1 MRETESSI
9 EKRNTHKN
17 HLSKDENLHI
27 SFLCCIF
34 ALEMTN
40 QSLYDIILPL
50 AIADVYTYN
59 IPEALLPI
67 AYRQSPIIGCRVLV
81 PLGKKSIIGIIYRQH
96 EGELPANVKVRDV
109 LQIID
114 DTPIVTTE
122 QLKLWEW
129 LSSYYM
135 CTLGEVMAAALP
147 SEIIDDNYSAATTQY
162 IQLSPAFLAKEAQEQ
177 LLGELK
183 RAKKQ
188 EQLVR
193 DFLRLAQN
201 YQVERRALLDQS
213 GVSGAILR
221 TLIDKGIFLEE
232 ERPISR
238 LRQYNGETQQPHPL
252 DSQQTKAIKE
262 IRESWQEKNVTLLHG
277 VTSSGKTE
285 VYIHLIEEVLQ
296 QGKQVLYLVPEIAL
310 TTQLTDRLQAVFGDK
325 LVVYHSKF
333 SNAERVEIYNQV
345 QCSSTEVQ
353 HSSKLSSEEKTI
365 LNYIEREA
373 LNHAEQVET
382 PKTRG
387 RLILGARSAIF
398 LPFSNL
404 GLIIVD
410 EEHEPSYKQQD
421 PAPRY
426 HARSAAIMM
435 AHWYGAKVLLG
446 TATPSIESYY
456 NALTGKY
463 GLVEMTERFQGLQLP
478 QITLIDL
485 QRQYHRKEMYGHFS
499 DPLVDR
505 IREELAKGKQVILFQ
520 NRRGYAPFL
529 QCPSCGEV
537 PKCPN
542 CDVSMTYHKA
552 NRTLV
557 CHCCGHSSSAQNHCP
572 KCKTEYRT
580 QGFGTERLEEEIQGL
595 FPEARVLRM
604 DLDSTRKK
612 DAYQTI
618 IDRFA
623 KHEVDIL
630 IGTQMVTKG
639 LHFNDVSL
647 VAVLQADSL
656 LNQPDFRSYEHAF
669 QMLEQVSGRAGRTG
683 SQGEVMIQTFNT
695 KNPVFEFLKTHNYK
709 GLYHQQIAER
719 ELFKYPPYQRLIM
732 LTLRHRD
739 LGRLEAA
746 ATLLQQSL
754 QQSFGE
760 RVSGVIIPSVTKV
773 NNQWVRQIRLRVE
786 TTANITR
793 AKALVKEHI
802 AIVQQHE
809 KCKGTIILPDV
820 DPM

>member
-1 MRETESSI
+1 M
-9 EKRNTHKN
+9 
-17 HLSKDENLHI
+17 HI
-27 SFLCCIF
+27 SFLFCTF
-34 ALEMTN
+34 AFEMTN

-67 AYRQSPIIGCRVLV
+67 ANRLLPITGCRVLV

-96 EGELPANVKVRDV
+96 EGELPTSVKVRDA

-114 DTPIVTTE
+114 ETPIITAE

-162 IQLSPAFLAKEAQEQ
+162 IQLSPAYLAKEAQQQ

-201 YQVERRALLDQS
+201 YQVERRLLLEQT

-221 TLIDKGIFLEE
+221 TLIDKGIFIEE

-238 LRQYNGETQQPHPL
+238 LRQYNGETQQPHSL
-252 DSQQTKAIKE
+252 DSQQSRAIAE

-310 TTQLTDRLQAVFGDK
+310 TTQLTDRLQAVFGDQ

-333 SNAERVEIYNQV
+333 SNAERVEIYN
-345 QCSSTEVQ
+345 EV
-353 HSSKLSSEEKTI
+353 KGDEAMR
-365 LNYIEREA
+365 REA
-373 LNHAEQVET
+373 RV
-382 PKTRG
+382 
-387 RLILGARSAIF
+387 ILGARSAIF

-446 TATPSIESYY
+446 TATPSIESYH
-456 NALTGKY
+456 NALSGKY

-478 QITLIDL
+478 QITMIDL
-485 QRQYHRKEMYGHFS
+485 QRQYHRKEMYGHFA
-499 DPLVDR
+499 DPLVDK
-505 IREELAKGKQVILFQ
+505 IREELSKGKQVILFQ
-520 NRRGYAPFL
+520 NRRGYAPVL
-529 QCPSCGEV
+529 QCTKCGEA

-542 CDVSMTYHKA
+542 CDVTMTYHKA
-552 NRTLV
+552 TNSLV
-557 CHCCGHSSSAQNHCP
+557 CHYCGHSTRIPSKCP
-572 KCKTEYRT
+572 KCGGEMRT
-580 QGFGTERLEEEIQGL
+580 QGFGTERLEEEIKGL
-595 FPEARVLRM
+595 FPDARVARM

-656 LNQPDFRSYEHAF
+656 LNTPDFRSYEQAF

-683 SQGEVMIQTFNT
+683 SQGEVMIQTFNP
-695 KNPVFEFLKTHNYK
+695 KNPVFEFLKAHDYE
-709 GLYHQQIAER
+709 GLYQQQIAER

-746 ATLLQQSL
+746 ATLLQQRL

-773 NNQWVRQIRLRVE
+773 SNQWVRQIRLRIE
-786 TTANITR
+786 TTANIAR

-802 AIVQQHE
+802 TFVQQQE

>member
-1 MRETESSI
+1 MGNE
-9 EKRNTHKN
+9 
-17 HLSKDENLHI
+17 
-27 SFLCCIF
+27 
-34 ALEMTN
+34 
-40 QSLYDIILPL
+40 SLYDIILPL
-50 AIADVYTYN
+50 AIADVYTYRTPS
-59 IPEALLPI
+59 IPLQGG
-67 AYRQSPIIGCRVLV
+67 RDVIGCRVLV
-81 PLGKKSIIGIIYRQH
+81 PLGKKSIIGIIYRKH
-96 EGELPANVKVRDV
+96 EGELPASVKVRDV
-109 LQIID
+109 LQIVD
-114 DTPIVTTE
+114 ETPIVTAE

-162 IQLSPAFLAKEAQEQ
+162 IQLSPAYLAKEAQEQ

-193 DFLRLAQN
+193 DFLRLSQN
-201 YQVERRALLDQS
+201 YQVERRILLEQS

-221 TLIDKGIFLEE
+221 TLIDKGIFIEE
-232 ERPISR
+232 ERSISR
-238 LRQYNGETQQPHPL
+238 LRQYIGETQMPHAL
-252 DSQQTKAIKE
+252 DSQQSRAIAE
-262 IRESWQEKNVTLLHG
+262 IRESWQAKNVTLLHG

-310 TTQLTDRLQAVFGDK
+310 TTQLTDRLQAVFGDR

-333 SNAERVEIYNQV
+333 SNAERVEIYNNIRANNQE
-345 QCSSTEVQ
+345 SRT
-353 HSSKLSSEEKTI
+353 KTGK
-365 LNYIEREA
+365 
-373 LNHAEQVET
+373 V
-382 PKTRG
+382 
-387 RLILGARSAIF
+387 ILGARSAIF
-398 LPFSNL
+398 LPFNKL

-410 EEHEPSYKQQD
+410 EEHEPSYKQKD

-435 AHWYGAKVLLG
+435 AQWYGAKVLLG
-446 TATPSIESYY
+446 TATPSIESYH
-456 NALTGKY
+456 NALNGKY

-485 QRQYHRKEMYGHFS
+485 QRQYHRKEMYGHFA
-499 DPLVDR
+499 DPLVYR

-552 NRTLV
+552 NRSLV
-557 CHCCGHSSSAQNHCP
+557 CHCCGHSTSAPTLCP
-572 KCKTEYRT
+572 KCKIEYRT

-683 SQGEVMIQTFNT
+683 SQGEVMIQTFDP
-695 KNPVFEFLKTHNYK
+695 KNSLYQHLIQHDYQ
-709 GLYHQQIAER
+709 GLYAEQIAER
-719 ELFKYPPYQRLIM
+719 KAFGFPPYHRMIM
-732 LTLRHRD
+732 LTLKHRD
-739 LGRLEAA
+739 MGRLEAA
-746 ATLLQQSL
+746 SGLLQQRL
-754 QQSFGE
+754 HQAFGS
-760 RVSGVIIPSVTKV
+760 RVSGVIVPSVARTQ
-773 NNQWVRQIRLRVE
+773 NMYVRQIRLTIEV
-786 TTANITR
+786 TANIAR
-793 AKALVKEHI
+793 AKEMVREQSRW
-802 AIVQQHE
+802 VQQQTQ
-809 KCKGTIILPDV
+809 CKGVVILPDV

>member
-1 MRETESSI
+1 M
-9 EKRNTHKN
+9 
-17 HLSKDENLHI
+17 HI
-27 SFLCCIF
+27 SFLFCTF
-34 ALEMTN
+34 AFEMTN

-67 AYRQSPIIGCRVLV
+67 ANRQSPTTGCRVLV
-81 PLGKKSIIGIIYRQH
+81 PLGKKSVIGIIYRKH
-96 EGELPANVKVRDV
+96 EGELPASIKVRDA

-114 DTPIVTTE
+114 ETPIITAE

-147 SEIIDDNYSAATTQY
+147 SEIIDDNYSVATTQY
-162 IQLSPAFLAKEAQEQ
+162 IQLSPAYLAKESQEQ
-177 LLGELK
+177 LFGELK

-188 EQLVR
+188 EQLVQ

-201 YQVERRALLDQS
+201 YQVERRLLLEQT

-221 TLIDKGIFLEE
+221 TLIDKGIFIEE

-238 LRQYNGETQQPHPL
+238 LRQYNGETQQPHSL
-252 DSQQTKAIKE
+252 DSQQSRAIAE
-262 IRESWQEKNVTLLHG
+262 IRESWQGKNVTLLHG

-310 TTQLTDRLQAVFGDK
+310 TTQLTDRLQAVFGDQ

-333 SNAERVEIYNQV
+333 SNAERVEIYN
-345 QCSSTEVQ
+345 EV
-353 HSSKLSSEEKTI
+353 KGER
-365 LNYIEREA
+365 REA
-373 LNHAEQVET
+373 
-382 PKTRG
+382 KG
-387 RLILGARSAIF
+387 RVILGARSAIF

-446 TATPSIESYY
+446 TATPSIESYH
-456 NALTGKY
+456 NALSGKY

-478 QITLIDL
+478 QITMIDL
-485 QRQYHRKEMYGHFS
+485 QHQYHRKEMYGHFS

-505 IREELAKGKQVILFQ
+505 IREELSKGKQVILFQ
-520 NRRGYAPFL
+520 NRRGYAPVL
-529 QCPSCGEV
+529 QCTKCGEA

-542 CDVSMTYHKA
+542 CDVTMTYHKA
-552 NRTLV
+552 HNTLN
-557 CHCCGHSSSAQNHCP
+557 CHYCGHHSSIITRGSSLTCP
-572 KCKTEYRT
+572 KCGGEMRT

-656 LNQPDFRSYEHAF
+656 LNTPDFRSYEHAF

-683 SQGEVMIQTFNT
+683 SQGEVMIQTFDP
-695 KNPVFEFLKTHNYK
+695 KNN
-709 GLYHQQIAER
+709 LYQHMILHDYQALYNEQIAER
-719 ELFKYPPYQRLIM
+719 KAFGFPPYHRMIM
-732 LTLRHRD
+732 LTLKHRD
-739 LGRLEAA
+739 IGRLDAA
-746 ATLLQQSL
+746 SSMLQQRL
-754 QQSFGE
+754 QQAFGT
-760 RVSGVIIPSVTKV
+760 RVSGVIVPSVARTQ
-773 NNQWVRQIRLRVE
+773 NMYVRQIRLTIE
-786 TTANITR
+786 ATANISR
-793 AKALVKEHI
+793 AKEMLHEQI
-802 AIVQQHE
+802 CFVQQQNQ
-809 KCKGTIILPDV
+809 CKGTIILPDV

>member
-1 MRETESSI
+1 
-9 EKRNTHKN
+9 
-17 HLSKDENLHI
+17 
-27 SFLCCIF
+27 
-34 ALEMTN
+34 MTD

-50 AIADVYTYN
+50 AIADVYTYRVVDAR
-59 IPEALLPI
+59 EASYGTAAPI
-67 AYRQSPIIGCRVLV
+67 GDERAQALIGRRVLV
-81 PLGKKSIIGIIYRQH
+81 PLGKKSVIGIIYRKH

-109 LQIID
+109 LQIVD
-114 DTPIVTTE
+114 EAPIVTAE
-122 QLKLWEW
+122 QIKLWEW

-162 IQLSPAFLAKEAQEQ
+162 IQLAPAYLAQEAQEQ
-177 LLGELK
+177 LFRELK

-188 EQLVR
+188 EQLVQ

-201 YQVERRALLDQS
+201 YQVERRLLLEQT

-238 LRQYNGETQQPHPL
+238 LRQYKGETQKPHTI
-252 DSQQTKAIKE
+252 DSQQSRAIEE
-262 IRESWQEKNVTLLHG
+262 IRKSWQEKNVTLLHG

-310 TTQLTDRLQAVFGDK
+310 TTQLTDRLQAVFGDR

-333 SNAERVEIYNQV
+333 SNAERVEIYN
-345 QCSSTEVQ
+345 EV
-353 HSSKLSSEEKTI
+353 KGDRLK
-365 LNYIEREA
+365 
-373 LNHAEQVET
+373 V
-382 PKTRG
+382 KG
-387 RLILGARSAIF
+387 RVILGARSAIF
-398 LPFSNL
+398 LPFSKL

-435 AHWYGAKVLLG
+435 AQWYGAKVLLG
-446 TATPSIESYY
+446 TATPSIESYH
-456 NALTGKY
+456 NALSGKY

-478 QITLIDL
+478 TITMIDL
-485 QRQYHRKEMYGHFS
+485 QRQYHRKEMYGHFA

-557 CHCCGHSSSAQNHCP
+557 CHCCGHSISAPNHCP

-647 VAVLQADSL
+647 VAVLQADSI

-669 QMLEQVSGRAGRTG
+669 QMLEQVSGRAGRTS
-683 SQGEVMIQTFNT
+683 SQGEVMIQTFDP
-695 KNPVFEFLKTHNYK
+695 KNSLYQHLIAHDYQ
-709 GLYHQQIAER
+709 GLYSEQIAER
-719 ELFKYPPYQRLIM
+719 KAFGFPPDHRMIM
-732 LTLRHRD
+732 LTLKHRD
-739 LGRLEAA
+739 MQRLTAA
-746 ATLLQQSL
+746 SSMLQQRL
-754 QQSFGE
+754 QQVFGS
-760 RVSGVIIPSVTKV
+760 RVSGVILPSVARTQ
-773 NNQWVRQIRLRVE
+773 NMYVRQIRLTIE
-786 TTANITR
+786 ANANIVR
-793 AKALVKEHI
+793 AKELVREHI
-802 AIVQQHE
+802 GFVQQQSA
-809 KCKGTIILPDV
+809 CKGTIILPDV

>member
-1 MRETESSI
+1 
-9 EKRNTHKN
+9 
-17 HLSKDENLHI
+17 
-27 SFLCCIF
+27 
-34 ALEMTN
+34 MTDHT
-40 QSLYDIILPL
+40 LYDIILPL

-67 AYRQSPIIGCRVLV
+67 ANSQSPITGRRVLV
-81 PLGKKSIIGIIYRQH
+81 PLGKKSVIGIIYRHH
-96 EGELPANVKVRDV
+96 EGELAPNIKVRDIV
-109 LQIID
+109 QVID
-114 DTPIVTTE
+114 EQPIVTE
-122 QLKLWEW
+122 KQLQLWDW
-129 LSSYYM
+129 LAQYYM

-162 IQLSPAFLAKEAQEQ
+162 IQLSPAYLAKEAQEQ
-177 LLGELK
+177 LLGDLK

-201 YQVERRALLDQS
+201 YQVERRLLLEQA

-232 ERPISR
+232 ARPISR
-238 LRQYNGETQQPHPL
+238 LRQYTGEIQQPHTL
-252 DSQQTKAIKE
+252 DSQQSRAIAA

-285 VYIHLIEEVLQ
+285 VYIHLIEEILN

-333 SNAERVEIYNQV
+333 SNAERVEIYNTIQENNSEFKI
-345 QCSSTEVQ
+345 QN
-353 HSSKLSSEEKTI
+353 SK
-365 LNYIEREA
+365 
-373 LNHAEQVET
+373 
-382 PKTRG
+382 
-387 RLILGARSAIF
+387 LILGARSAIF
-398 LPFSNL
+398 LPFSDL

-435 AHWYGAKVLLG
+435 AQWYGAKVLLG
-446 TATPSIESYY
+446 TATPSIESYH
-456 NALTGKY
+456 NALSGKY

-478 QITLIDL
+478 HITLIDL
-485 QRQYHRKEMYGHFS
+485 QRQYHRKEMYGHFA

-505 IREELAKGKQVILFQ
+505 IREELTKGKQVILFQ

-557 CHCCGHSSSAQNHCP
+557 CHCCGHSTSAPNHCP

-683 SQGEVMIQTFNT
+683 SQGEVIIQTFDP
-695 KNPVFEFLKTHNYK
+695 KNS
-709 GLYHQQIAER
+709 LYQHLIHHDYQALYAEQVAER
-719 ELFKYPPYQRLIM
+719 KAFGFPPYHRMIM
-732 LTLRHRD
+732 LTLKHRD
-739 LGRLEAA
+739 IQRLSTASDM
-746 ATLLQQSL
+746 LQQQL
-754 QQSFGE
+754 QKVFGT
-760 RVSGVIIPSVTKV
+760 RVSGIIVPSVARTQ
-773 NNQWVRQIRLRVE
+773 NMYVRQIRLTIE
-786 TTANITR
+786 ATANIAR
-793 AKALVKEHI
+793 AKEMIREQIKW
-802 AIVQQHE
+802 VQQQNE
-809 KCKGTIILPDV
+809 CKGTSIQLDI
-820 DPM
+820 DPI

>member
-1 MRETESSI
+1 
-9 EKRNTHKN
+9 
-17 HLSKDENLHI
+17 
-27 SFLCCIF
+27 
-34 ALEMTN
+34 MTN

-59 IPEALLPI
+59 IPDILLPI
-67 AYRQSPIIGCRVLV
+67 ANRQSPITGCRVLV
-81 PLGKKSIIGIIYRQH
+81 PLGKKSVIGIIYRRH
-96 EGELPANVKVRDV
+96 EGELAPDIKVRDAI
-109 LQIID
+109 QIID
-114 DTPIVTTE
+114 EQPIVTPK
-122 QLKLWEW
+122 QLQLWEW
-129 LSSYYM
+129 LAQYYM

-162 IQLSPAFLAKEAQEQ
+162 IQLSPAYLATEAQEQ
-177 LLGELK
+177 LFKDLQ

-201 YQVERRALLDQS
+201 YQVERRVLLEQS

-221 TLIDKGIFLEE
+221 ILIDKGVFLEE
-232 ERPISR
+232 QRPVSR
-238 LRQYNGETQQPHPL
+238 LQQYTGETQSPHTL
-252 DSQQTKAIKE
+252 DQQQSKALAAIQQAWVKTP
-262 IRESWQEKNVTLLHG
+262 VTLLHG

-285 VYIHLIEEVLQ
+285 VYIHLIDQALKK
-296 QGKQVLYLVPEIAL
+296 GKQVLYLVPEIAL
-310 TTQLTDRLQAVFGDK
+310 TTQLTDRLRAVFGDQ
-325 LVVYHSKF
+325 LVVYHSRF
-333 SNAERVEIYNQV
+333 SNAERVEIYHQV
-345 QCSSTEVQ
+345 KC
-353 HSSKLSSEEKTI
+353 K
-365 LNYIEREA
+365 EA
-373 LNHAEQVET
+373 KGKV
-382 PKTRG
+382 
-387 RLILGARSAIF
+387 ILGARSAIF
-398 LPFSNL
+398 LPFSEI

-435 AHWYGAKVLLG
+435 AYWYGAKVLLG

-463 GLVEMTERFQGLQLP
+463 ALVEMTERYKGLQLP
-478 QITLIDL
+478 QITMIDL
-485 QRQYHRKEMYGHFS
+485 QRQYHRKEMYGHFA

-520 NRRGYAPFL
+520 NRRGYAPVL
-529 QCPSCGEV
+529 QCTKCGEA

-542 CDVSMTYHKA
+542 CDVTMTYHKA
-552 NRTLV
+552 HNTLN
-557 CHCCGHSSSAQNHCP
+557 CHYCGHHSSLITHSSSLTCP
-572 KCKTEYRT
+572 KCGGEMRT
-580 QGFGTERLEEEIQGL
+580 QGFGTERLEEEIKGL
-595 FPEARVLRM
+595 FPEARVARM

-612 DAYQTI
+612 DSYQQI
-618 IDRFA
+618 IDDFA
-623 KHEVDIL
+623 AHHVDIL

-656 LNQPDFRSYEHAF
+656 LNMPNFRSYEQAF

-683 SQGEVMIQTFNT
+683 SQGEVMIQTFNP
-695 KNPVFEFLKTHNYK
+695 KNPVFEYLKAHDYK
-709 GLYHQQIAER
+709 GLYQQQIAER

-739 LGRLEAA
+739 LGRLDTA
-746 ATLLQQSL
+746 ATLLQQRL

-773 NNQWVRQIRLRVE
+773 SNQWVRQIRLRVE
-786 TTANITR
+786 TIANIAR
-793 AKALVKEHI
+793 AKEILKEHI
-802 AIVQQHE
+802 AWVQKQDS
-809 KCKGTIILPDV
+809 CKGTIILPDV

>member
-1 MRETESSI
+1 M
-9 EKRNTHKN
+9 
-17 HLSKDENLHI
+17 HI
-27 SFLCCIF
+27 SFLFCTF
-34 ALEMTN
+34 AFEMMN

-67 AYRQSPIIGCRVLV
+67 ANRQSPITGCRVLV

-96 EGELPANVKVRDV
+96 EGELPASVKVRDV
-109 LQIID
+109 LQIVD
-114 DTPIVTTE
+114 ETPIITAE

-162 IQLSPAFLAKEAQEQ
+162 IQLSPAYLAKEAQQQ
-177 LLGELK
+177 LIGELK

-188 EQLVR
+188 EQLVQ

-201 YQVERRALLDQS
+201 YQLERRLLLEQT

-238 LRQYNGETQQPHPL
+238 LRQYTGETQMPHSL
-252 DSQQTKAIKE
+252 DSQQRRAIAE
-262 IRESWQEKNVTLLHG
+262 IRKSWQEKNVTLLHG

-333 SNAERVEIYNQV
+333 SNAERVEIYH
-345 QCSSTEVQ
+345 EV
-353 HSSKLSSEEKTI
+353 KGDEAMR
-365 LNYIEREA
+365 REA
-373 LNHAEQVET
+373 RV
-382 PKTRG
+382 
-387 RLILGARSAIF
+387 ILGARSAIF
-398 LPFSNL
+398 LPFSDL

-435 AHWYGAKVLLG
+435 AGWYGAKVLLG
-446 TATPSIESYY
+446 TATPSIESYH
-456 NALTGKY
+456 NALSGKY

-478 QITLIDL
+478 QITMIDL
-485 QRQYHRKEMYGHFS
+485 QRQYHRKEMYGHFA

-520 NRRGYAPFL
+520 NRRGYAPVL
-529 QCPSCGEV
+529 QCTKCGEA

-542 CDVSMTYHKA
+542 CDVTMTYHKA
-552 NRTLV
+552 TNSLV
-557 CHCCGHSSSAQNHCP
+557 CHYCGHSTRIPSKCP
-572 KCKTEYRT
+572 KCGSEMRT

-595 FPEARVLRM
+595 FPEARVARM

-623 KHEVDIL
+623 NHEVDIL

-656 LNQPDFRSYEHAF
+656 LNTPDFRSYEQAF

-683 SQGEVMIQTFNT
+683 SQGEVMIQTFST
-695 KNPVFEFLKTHNYK
+695 KNPVFEFLKTHDYE
-709 GLYHQQIAER
+709 GLYSQQIAER
-719 ELFKYPPYQRLIM
+719 EFFKYPPYQRLIM
-732 LTLRHRD
+732 LTLRHHD
-739 LGRLEAA
+739 LGRLDAA
-746 ATLLQQSL
+746 AALLQQCL
-754 QQSFGE
+754 QQSFGD

-773 NNQWVRQIRLRVE
+773 SNQWVRQIRLRIE
-786 TTANITR
+786 TTANIAR
-793 AKALVKEHI
+793 AKALLKEHI
-802 AIVQQHE
+802 AFVQQQE

>member
-1 MRETESSI
+1 
-9 EKRNTHKN
+9 
-17 HLSKDENLHI
+17 
-27 SFLCCIF
+27 
-34 ALEMTN
+34 MTN

-67 AYRQSPIIGCRVLV
+67 AYRLSPITGCRVLV
-81 PLGKKSIIGIIYRQH
+81 PLGKKSIIGIIYCKH
-96 EGELPANVKVRDV
+96 EGELPASVKVRDV

-114 DTPIVTTE
+114 DTPIVTAE

-162 IQLSPAFLAKEAQEQ
+162 IQLSPAYLAKEAQQQ

-201 YQVERRALLDQS
+201 YQVERRVLLEQS

-238 LRQYNGETQQPHPL
+238 LRQYNGEIQQPHPL
-252 DSQQTKAIKE
+252 DSQQSRAITE
-262 IRESWQEKNVTLLHG
+262 IRESWLEKNVTLLHG

-285 VYIHLIEEVLQ
+285 VYIHLIKEVLQ
-296 QGKQVLYLVPEIAL
+296 QGKQVLYFVPEIAL

-333 SNAERVEIYNQV
+333 SNAERVEIYH
-345 QCSSTEVQ
+345 EV
-353 HSSKLSSEEKTI
+353 KGDEAMR
-365 LNYIEREA
+365 REA
-373 LNHAEQVET
+373 RV
-382 PKTRG
+382 
-387 RLILGARSAIF
+387 ILGARSAIF
-398 LPFSNL
+398 LPFSDL

-446 TATPSIESYY
+446 TATPSIESYH
-456 NALTGKY
+456 NASSGKY
-463 GLVEMTERFQGLQLP
+463 GLVEMKERFQGLQLP
-478 QITLIDL
+478 QITMIDL
-485 QRQYHRKEMYGHFS
+485 QRQYHRKEMYGHFA
-499 DPLVDR
+499 DPLVDK
-505 IREELAKGKQVILFQ
+505 IREELAKSKQVILFQ
-520 NRRGYAPFL
+520 NRRGYAPVL
-529 QCPSCGEV
+529 QCTKCGEA

-542 CDVSMTYHKA
+542 CDVTMTYHKA
-552 NRTLV
+552 TNSLV
-557 CHCCGHSSSAQNHCP
+557 CHYCGHSTRIPSKCP
-572 KCKTEYRT
+572 KCGGEMRT
-580 QGFGTERLEEEIQGL
+580 QGFGTERLEEEIHGL
-595 FPEARVLRM
+595 FPEARVARM

-618 IDRFA
+618 IDQFA
-623 KHEVDIL
+623 NHEVDIL

-656 LNQPDFRSYEHAF
+656 LNTPDFRSYEQAF

-683 SQGEVMIQTFNT
+683 SQGEVMIQTFNP
-695 KNPVFEFLKTHNYK
+695 KNPVFEFLKAHDYE
-709 GLYHQQIAER
+709 GLYQQQIAER

-746 ATLLQQSL
+746 ASLLQQRL

-773 NNQWVRQIRLRVE
+773 SNQWVRQIRLRIE

-793 AKALVKEHI
+793 AKALLKEHI
-802 AIVQQHE
+802 NFVQQQE

>member
-1 MRETESSI
+1 MQI
-9 EKRNTHKN
+9 YCFLIKKC
-17 HLSKDENLHI
+17 
-27 SFLCCIF
+27 SFTCTCVFFVVPLQQ
-34 ALEMTN
+34 MMN
-40 QSLYDIILPL
+40 RSLYDIILPL

-59 IPEALLPI
+59 IPSEGCRLLDASLSDARP
-67 AYRQSPIIGCRVLV
+67 ASYGTAAPIGCRVLV
-81 PLGKKSIIGIIYRQH
+81 PLGKKSVIGIIYRRH
-96 EGELPANVKVRDV
+96 EGELAPNIKVRD
-109 LQIID
+109 IIQVID
-114 DTPIVTTE
+114 EQPIVTSK
-122 QLKLWEW
+122 QFQLWEW
-129 LSSYYM
+129 LAQYYM

-162 IQLSPAFLAKEAQEQ
+162 IQLSPAYLAPEAQEQ
-177 LLGELK
+177 LFKDLQ

-201 YQVERRALLDQS
+201 YQVERRVLLEQS

-238 LRQYNGETQQPHPL
+238 LRQYNGKTQQPHSL
-252 DSQQTKAIKE
+252 DSQQSRAIKE

-285 VYIHLIEEVLQ
+285 IYIHLIEEMLQ

-333 SNAERVEIYNQV
+333 SNAERVEIYH
-345 QCSSTEVQ
+345 EV
-353 HSSKLSSEEKTI
+353 KGDEAMR
-365 LNYIEREA
+365 REA
-373 LNHAEQVET
+373 RV
-382 PKTRG
+382 
-387 RLILGARSAIF
+387 ILGARSAIF

-435 AHWYGAKVLLG
+435 AHWYRAKVLLG
-446 TATPSIESYY
+446 TATPSIESYH
-456 NALTGKY
+456 NALSGKY

-478 QITLIDL
+478 QITMIDL
-485 QRQYHRKEMYGHFS
+485 QRQYHRKEMYGHFA

-520 NRRGYAPFL
+520 NRRGYAPVL
-529 QCPSCGEV
+529 QCTKCGEA
-537 PKCPN
+537 PKCSN
-542 CDVSMTYHKA
+542 CDVTMTYHKA
-552 NRTLV
+552 HNTLN
-557 CHCCGHSSSAQNHCP
+557 CHYCGHHSSLITRSSSLTCP
-572 KCKTEYRT
+572 KCGGEMRT

-604 DLDSTRKK
+604 DLDSTRRK

-656 LNQPDFRSYEHAF
+656 LNTPDFRSYELAF

-683 SQGEVMIQTFNT
+683 SQGEVMIQTFAP
-695 KNPVFEFLKTHNYK
+695 KNSLYQHLIQHDYQ
-709 GLYHQQIAER
+709 GLYEEQIAER
-719 ELFKYPPYQRLIM
+719 KAFGFPPYHRMIM
-732 LTLRHRD
+732 LTLKHRD
-739 LGRLEAA
+739 IQRLTAA
-746 ATLLQQSL
+746 SDMLQQRL
-754 QQSFGE
+754 QQVFGA
-760 RVSGVIIPSVTKV
+760 RVSGVIVPSVARTQ
-773 NNQWVRQIRLRVE
+773 NMYVRQIRLTIE
-786 TTANITR
+786 ANANIAR
-793 AKALVKEHI
+793 AKEMVREQIIL
-802 AIVQQHE
+802 VQQHATS
-809 KCKGTIILPDV
+809 KGTIILPDV

>member
-1 MRETESSI
+1 
-9 EKRNTHKN
+9 
-17 HLSKDENLHI
+17 
-27 SFLCCIF
+27 
-34 ALEMTN
+34 MTN

-67 AYRQSPIIGCRVLV
+67 AYRLSPITGCRVLV
-81 PLGKKSIIGIIYRQH
+81 PLGKKSIIGIIYRKH
-96 EGELPANVKVRDV
+96 EGELPASVKVRDV

-114 DTPIVTTE
+114 DTPIITAE

-147 SEIIDDNYSAATTQY
+147 SEIIDDNYSAATTQF
-162 IQLSPAFLAKEAQEQ
+162 IQLSPAYLAQEAQAQ

-201 YQVERRALLDQS
+201 YQVERRVLLEQS

-221 TLIDKGIFLEE
+221 TLIDKGVFLEE

-238 LRQYNGETQQPHPL
+238 LRQYNGEIQQPHPL
-252 DSQQTKAIKE
+252 DSQQSRSIAE

-285 VYIHLIEEVLQ
+285 VYIHLIEEFLQ

-310 TTQLTDRLQAVFGDK
+310 TTQLTDRLQAVFGEK

-333 SNAERVEIYNQV
+333 SNAERVEIYHKV
-345 QCSSTEVQ
+345 KGDEAMR
-353 HSSKLSSEEKTI
+353 
-365 LNYIEREA
+365 REA
-373 LNHAEQVET
+373 RV
-382 PKTRG
+382 
-387 RLILGARSAIF
+387 ILGARSSIF
-398 LPFSNL
+398 LPFSDL

-446 TATPSIESYY
+446 TATPSIESYH
-456 NALTGKY
+456 NALSGKY
-463 GLVEMTERFQGLQLP
+463 GLVEMKERFQGLQLP
-478 QITLIDL
+478 QITMIDL
-485 QRQYHRKEMYGHFS
+485 QRQYHRKEMYGHFA
-499 DPLVDR
+499 DPLVDK
-505 IREELAKGKQVILFQ
+505 IREELSKGKQVILFQ
-520 NRRGYAPFL
+520 NRRGYAPVL
-529 QCPSCGEV
+529 QCTKCGEA

-542 CDVSMTYHKA
+542 CDVTMTYHKA
-552 NRTLV
+552 TNSLV
-557 CHCCGHSSSAQNHCP
+557 CHYCGHSTRIPSKCP
-572 KCKTEYRT
+572 KCGGEMRT
-580 QGFGTERLEEEIQGL
+580 QGFGTERLEEEIHGL
-595 FPEARVLRM
+595 FPEARVARM

-623 KHEVDIL
+623 NHKVDIL

-656 LNQPDFRSYEHAF
+656 LNTPDFRSYEQAF

-683 SQGEVMIQTFNT
+683 SQGEVMIQTFNP
-695 KNPVFEFLKTHNYK
+695 KNPVFEFLKAHDYE
-709 GLYHQQIAER
+709 GLYQQQIAER

-739 LGRLEAA
+739 LGRLDAA
-746 ATLLQQSL
+746 ATLLQQRL

-773 NNQWVRQIRLRVE
+773 SNQWVRQIRLRIE

-802 AIVQQHE
+802 TFVQQQE

>member
-1 MRETESSI
+1 MQI
-9 EKRNTHKN
+9 YYFLIKKC
-17 HLSKDENLHI
+17 
-27 SFLCCIF
+27 SFTCTCVFFVVPLQQ
-34 ALEMTN
+34 MTN

-50 AIADVYTYN
+50 AIADVYTYRVVDAR
-59 IPEALLPI
+59 EASYGTAAPNGDGKAQAL
-67 AYRQSPIIGCRVLV
+67 IGCRVLV
-81 PLGKKSIIGIIYRQH
+81 PLGKKSVIGIIYRKH

-109 LQIID
+109 LQIVD
-114 DTPIVTTE
+114 ETPIVTAE
-122 QLKLWEW
+122 QIKLWEW

-162 IQLSPAFLAKEAQEQ
+162 IQLAPAYLAKEAQEQ
-177 LLGELK
+177 LFGELK

-201 YQVERRALLDQS
+201 YQVERRLLLEQT

-238 LRQYNGETQQPHPL
+238 LRQYKGETQKPHTL
-252 DSQQTKAIKE
+252 DSQQSRAIEE
-262 IRESWQEKNVTLLHG
+262 IRKSWQEKNVTLLHG

-310 TTQLTDRLQAVFGDK
+310 TTQLTDRLQAVFGDR

-333 SNAERVEIYNQV
+333 SNAERVEIYN
-345 QCSSTEVQ
+345 EV
-353 HSSKLSSEEKTI
+353 KGDRLK
-365 LNYIEREA
+365 
-373 LNHAEQVET
+373 V
-382 PKTRG
+382 KG
-387 RLILGARSAIF
+387 RVILGARSAIF
-398 LPFSNL
+398 LPFSEL

-435 AHWYGAKVLLG
+435 AQWYGAKVLLG
-446 TATPSIESYY
+446 TATPSIESYH
-456 NALTGKY
+456 NALSGKY

-478 QITLIDL
+478 TITMIDL
-485 QRQYHRKEMYGHFS
+485 QRQYHRKEMYGHFA

-557 CHCCGHSSSAQNHCP
+557 CHCCGHSISAPSHCP

-683 SQGEVMIQTFNT
+683 SQGEVMIQTFDP
-695 KNPVFEFLKTHNYK
+695 KNSLYQHLIAHDYQ
-709 GLYHQQIAER
+709 GLYSEQIAER
-719 ELFKYPPYQRLIM
+719 KAFGFPPYHRMIM
-732 LTLRHRD
+732 LTLKHRD
-739 LGRLEAA
+739 MQRLTAA
-746 ATLLQQSL
+746 SSMLQQRL
-754 QQSFGE
+754 QQVFGS
-760 RVSGVIIPSVTKV
+760 RVSGVILPSVARTQ
-773 NNQWVRQIRLRVE
+773 NMYVRQIRLTIE
-786 TTANITR
+786 ANANIVR
-793 AKALVKEHI
+793 AKELVREHI
-802 AIVQQHE
+802 GFVQQQSA
-809 KCKGTIILPDV
+809 CKGTIILPDV

>member
-1 MRETESSI
+1 
-9 EKRNTHKN
+9 
-17 HLSKDENLHI
+17 
-27 SFLCCIF
+27 
-34 ALEMTN
+34 MTN
-40 QSLYDIILPL
+40 HSLYDIILPL

-67 AYRQSPIIGCRVLV
+67 ANSQSPITGCRVLV
-81 PLGKKSIIGIIYRQH
+81 PLGKKSITGIIYRKH
-96 EGELPANVKVRDV
+96 EGELPASVKVRDV

-114 DTPIVTTE
+114 DTPIVTAE

-135 CTLGEVMAAALP
+135 CTLGEVLAAALP

-162 IQLSPAFLAKEAQEQ
+162 IQLSPAYLAKEAQKQ

-201 YQVERRALLDQS
+201 YQVERRVLLEQS

-238 LRQYNGETQQPHPL
+238 LRQYTGETLIPHSL
-252 DSQQTKAIKE
+252 DSQQSRAIAE

-277 VTSSGKTE
+277 VTSCGKTE
-285 VYIHLIEEVLQ
+285 VYIHLIEEILN

-333 SNAERVEIYNQV
+333 SNAERVEIYH
-345 QCSSTEVQ
+345 EV
-353 HSSKLSSEEKTI
+353 KGDEAMR
-365 LNYIEREA
+365 REA
-373 LNHAEQVET
+373 RV
-382 PKTRG
+382 
-387 RLILGARSAIF
+387 ILGARSAIF
-398 LPFSNL
+398 LPFSDL

-435 AHWYGAKVLLG
+435 AQWYGAKVLLG
-446 TATPSIESYY
+446 TATPSIESYH
-456 NALTGKY
+456 NALSGKY
-463 GLVEMTERFQGLQLP
+463 GLVEMTERFQGLRLP
-478 QITLIDL
+478 QITMIDL
-485 QRQYHRKEMYGHFS
+485 QRQYHRKEMYGHFA
-499 DPLVDR
+499 DPLVYR

-557 CHCCGHSSSAQNHCP
+557 CHCCGHSTSAPNHCP

-683 SQGEVMIQTFNT
+683 SQGEVMIQTFDP
-695 KNPVFEFLKTHNYK
+695 KNSLYQHLIQHDYQ
-709 GLYHQQIAER
+709 GLYAEQIAER
-719 ELFKYPPYQRLIM
+719 KAFGFPPFHRMIM
-732 LTLRHRD
+732 LTLKHRD
-739 LGRLEAA
+739 IGRLDTASS
-746 ATLLQQSL
+746 LLQQRL
-754 QQSFGE
+754 QQAFGT
-760 RVSGVIIPSVTKV
+760 RVSGVILPSIARTQ
-773 NNQWVRQIRLRVE
+773 NMYVRQIRLTIE
-786 TTANITR
+786 ASANIAR
-793 AKALVKEHI
+793 AKEMVCEQI
-802 AIVQQHE
+802 MFVQQQTT
-809 KCKGTIILPDV
+809 CKGTIILPDV

>member
-1 MRETESSI
+1 MGNE
-9 EKRNTHKN
+9 
-17 HLSKDENLHI
+17 
-27 SFLCCIF
+27 
-34 ALEMTN
+34 
-40 QSLYDIILPL
+40 SLYDIILPL
-50 AIADVYTYN
+50 AIADVYTYRTPS
-59 IPEALLPI
+59 IPLQGG
-67 AYRQSPIIGCRVLV
+67 RDVIGCRVLV
-81 PLGKKSIIGIIYRQH
+81 PLGKKSIIGIIYRKH

-109 LQIID
+109 LQIVD
-114 DTPIVTTE
+114 ETPIVTAE
-122 QLKLWEW
+122 QIKLWEW

-162 IQLSPAFLAKEAQEQ
+162 IQLSPAYLAKEAQEQ
-177 LLGELK
+177 LFGELK

-193 DFLRLAQN
+193 DFIRLAQN
-201 YQVERRALLDQS
+201 YQVERRLLLEQT

-238 LRQYNGETQQPHPL
+238 LRQYKGETQKPHTL
-252 DSQQTKAIKE
+252 DSQQSRAIEE
-262 IRESWQEKNVTLLHG
+262 IRKSWQEKNVTLLHG

-310 TTQLTDRLQAVFGDK
+310 TTQLTDRLQAVFGDR

-333 SNAERVEIYNQV
+333 SNAERVEIYNHIRAKNQEPR
-345 QCSSTEVQ
+345 T
-353 HSSKLSSEEKTI
+353 KTGK
-365 LNYIEREA
+365 
-373 LNHAEQVET
+373 V
-382 PKTRG
+382 
-387 RLILGARSAIF
+387 ILGARSAIF
-398 LPFSNL
+398 LPFSEL

-435 AHWYGAKVLLG
+435 AQWYGAKVLLG
-446 TATPSIESYY
+446 TATPSIESYH
-456 NALTGKY
+456 NALSGKY

-478 QITLIDL
+478 KITMIDL
-485 QRQYHRKEMYGHFS
+485 QRQYHRKEMYGHFA

-542 CDVSMTYHKA
+542 CDVSMTYHKS
-552 NRTLV
+552 NHTLV
-557 CHCCGHSSSAQNHCP
+557 CHCCGHSISAPSHCP

-683 SQGEVMIQTFNT
+683 SQGEMMIQTFDP
-695 KNPVFEFLKTHNYK
+695 KNSLYQHLIAHDYQ
-709 GLYHQQIAER
+709 GLYSEQIAER
-719 ELFKYPPYQRLIM
+719 KAFGFPPYHRMIM
-732 LTLRHRD
+732 LTLKHRD
-739 LGRLEAA
+739 MQRLTAA
-746 ATLLQQSL
+746 SSMLQQRL
-754 QQSFGE
+754 QQAFGS
-760 RVSGVIIPSVTKV
+760 RVSGVILPSVARTQ
-773 NNQWVRQIRLRVE
+773 NMYVRQIRLTIE
-786 TTANITR
+786 ANANIVR
-793 AKALVKEHI
+793 AKELVREHI
-802 AIVQQHE
+802 GFVQQQSA
-809 KCKGTIILPDV
+809 CKGTIILPDV

>member
-1 MRETESSI
+1 M
-9 EKRNTHKN
+9 
-17 HLSKDENLHI
+17 HI
-27 SFLCCIF
+27 SFLFCTF
-34 ALEMTN
+34 AFEMTN

-50 AIADVYTYN
+50 AIANVYTYN

-67 AYRQSPIIGCRVLV
+67 ANRQSPITGCRVLV
-81 PLGKKSIIGIIYRQH
+81 PLGKKSIIGIIYRKH
-96 EGELPANVKVRDV
+96 EGELPASVKVRDV

-114 DTPIVTTE
+114 DTPIVTAE

-162 IQLSPAFLAKEAQEQ
+162 IQLSPTYLAQEAQAQ

-201 YQVERRALLDQS
+201 YQVERRMLLEQS

-238 LRQYNGETQQPHPL
+238 LRQYNGEIQQPHHL
-252 DSQQTKAIKE
+252 DSQQSRAIEE
-262 IRESWQEKNVTLLHG
+262 IRKSWQEKNVTLLHG

-333 SNAERVEIYNQV
+333 SNAERVEIYH
-345 QCSSTEVQ
+345 EV
-353 HSSKLSSEEKTI
+353 KGDEAMR
-365 LNYIEREA
+365 REA
-373 LNHAEQVET
+373 RV
-382 PKTRG
+382 
-387 RLILGARSAIF
+387 ILGARSAIF
-398 LPFSNL
+398 LPFNNL

-446 TATPSIESYY
+446 TATPSIESYH
-456 NALTGKY
+456 NALSGKY
-463 GLVEMTERFQGLQLP
+463 GLVEMKERFQGLQLP
-478 QITLIDL
+478 QITMIDL
-485 QRQYHRKEMYGHFS
+485 QRQYHRKEMYGHFA
-499 DPLVDR
+499 DPLVDK
-505 IREELAKGKQVILFQ
+505 IREELSKGKQVILFQ
-520 NRRGYAPFL
+520 NRRGYAPVL
-529 QCPSCGEV
+529 QCTKCGEA

-542 CDVSMTYHKA
+542 CDVTMTYHKA
-552 NRTLV
+552 TNSLV
-557 CHCCGHSSSAQNHCP
+557 CHYCGHSTRIPSKCP
-572 KCKTEYRT
+572 KCGGEMRT

-595 FPEARVLRM
+595 FPEARVARM

-623 KHEVDIL
+623 NHEVDIL

-656 LNQPDFRSYEHAF
+656 LNTPDFRSYEQAF

-683 SQGEVMIQTFNT
+683 SQGEVMIQTFNP
-695 KNPVFEFLKTHNYK
+695 KNPVFEFLKAHDYE
-709 GLYHQQIAER
+709 GLYSQQIAER

-739 LGRLEAA
+739 LGRLDAA
-746 ATLLQQSL
+746 ASLLQQRL

-773 NNQWVRQIRLRVE
+773 SNQWVRQIRLRIE
-786 TTANITR
+786 TTANSTR
-793 AKALVKEHI
+793 AKALLKEHI
-802 AIVQQHE
+802 RWIQQHE

>member
-1 MRETESSI
+1 M
-9 EKRNTHKN
+9 
-17 HLSKDENLHI
+17 L
-27 SFLCCIF
+27 F
-34 ALEMTN
+34 
-40 QSLYDIILPL
+40 DIILPL
-50 AIADVYTYN
+50 AIADVYTYRVVDAR
-59 IPEALLPI
+59 EASYGTAAPI
-67 AYRQSPIIGCRVLV
+67 GNGTAQAPIGCRVLV
-81 PLGKKSIIGIIYRQH
+81 PLGKKSIIGIIYRKH
-96 EGELPANVKVRDV
+96 EGELPESVKVRDI
-109 LQIID
+109 LQIVD
-114 DTPIVTTE
+114 DTPIVTAE

-162 IQLSPAFLAKEAQEQ
+162 IQLAPAYLAKEAQEQ
-177 LLGELK
+177 LLGAFQ

-201 YQVERRALLDQS
+201 YQVERRVLLEQS

-232 ERPISR
+232 EHPISR
-238 LRQYNGETQQPHPL
+238 LRQYRGETQLPHNL
-252 DSQQTKAIKE
+252 DNQQSRAISE
-262 IRESWQEKNVTLLHG
+262 IRKSWQEKNVTLLHG

-285 VYIHLIEEVLQ
+285 VYIHLIEEMLQ

-333 SNAERVEIYNQV
+333 SNAERVEIYHACHGTPDV
-345 QCSSTEVQ
+345 GRPKAYGVMGKGEWTPSGLMDASLMGKGDEAMR
-353 HSSKLSSEEKTI
+353 
-365 LNYIEREA
+365 REA
-373 LNHAEQVET
+373 RV
-382 PKTRG
+382 
-387 RLILGARSAIF
+387 ILGARSAIF
-398 LPFSNL
+398 LPFSEL

-435 AHWYGAKVLLG
+435 AQWYGAKVLLG
-446 TATPSIESYY
+446 TATPSIESYH
-456 NALTGKY
+456 NALNGKY

-478 QITLIDL
+478 HITLIDL
-485 QRQYHRKEMYGHFS
+485 QRQYHRKEMYGHFA

-552 NRTLV
+552 NHTLV
-557 CHCCGHSSSAQNHCP
+557 CHCCGHSATAPNHCP
-572 KCKTEYRT
+572 KCNTEYRT
-580 QGFGTERLEEEIQGL
+580 QGFGTERLEEEIHGL
-595 FPEARVLRM
+595 FPAARVLRM

-618 IDRFA
+618 IDQFA

-656 LNQPDFRSYEHAF
+656 LNQPNFRSYEQAF

-683 SQGEVMIQTFNT
+683 SQGEVMIQTFDK
-695 KNPVFEFLKTHNYK
+695 KNSLYQHLIEHDYQ
-709 GLYHQQIAER
+709 GLYAEQIADR
-719 ELFKYPPYQRLIM
+719 KAFGFPPYHRMIM
-732 LTLRHRD
+732 LTLKHRD
-739 LGRLEAA
+739 MQRLTTASDM
-746 ATLLQQSL
+746 LQQRL
-754 QQSFGE
+754 QQVFGA
-760 RVSGVIIPSVTKV
+760 RISGVIMPSIARTQ
-773 NNQWVRQIRLRVE
+773 NMHVRQIRLTIE
-786 TTANITR
+786 ANANIAR
-793 AKALVKEHI
+793 AKEMVREQIKLVL
-802 AIVQQHE
+802 QHAT
-809 KCKGTIILPDV
+809 CKGTIIQPDV

>member
-1 MRETESSI
+1 M
-9 EKRNTHKN
+9 
-17 HLSKDENLHI
+17 L
-27 SFLCCIF
+27 F
-34 ALEMTN
+34 
-40 QSLYDIILPL
+40 DIILPL
-50 AIADVYTYN
+50 AIADVYTYRVVDAR
-59 IPEALLPI
+59 EASYGTAAPI
-67 AYRQSPIIGCRVLV
+67 GNGTAQAPIGCRVLV
-81 PLGKKSIIGIIYRQH
+81 PLGKKSIIGIIYRKH
-96 EGELPANVKVRDV
+96 EGELPESVKVRDI
-109 LQIID
+109 LQIVD
-114 DTPIVTTE
+114 DTPIVTAE

-162 IQLSPAFLAKEAQEQ
+162 IQLAPAYLAKEAQEQ
-177 LLGELK
+177 LLGAFQ

-201 YQVERRALLDQS
+201 YQVERRVLLEQS

-232 ERPISR
+232 EHPISR
-238 LRQYNGETQQPHPL
+238 LRQYRGETQLPHNL
-252 DSQQTKAIKE
+252 DNQQSRAISE
-262 IRESWQEKNVTLLHG
+262 IRKSWQEKNVTLLHG

-285 VYIHLIEEVLQ
+285 VYIHLIEEVLK

-333 SNAERVEIYNQV
+333 SNAERVEIYHACHGTPDV
-345 QCSSTEVQ
+345 GRPKAYGVMGKGEWTPSGLMDASLMGKGDEAMR
-353 HSSKLSSEEKTI
+353 
-365 LNYIEREA
+365 REA
-373 LNHAEQVET
+373 RV
-382 PKTRG
+382 
-387 RLILGARSAIF
+387 ILGARSAIF
-398 LPFSNL
+398 LPFSEL

-435 AHWYGAKVLLG
+435 AQWYGAKVLLG
-446 TATPSIESYY
+446 TATPSIESYH
-456 NALTGKY
+456 NALNGKY

-478 QITLIDL
+478 HITLIDL
-485 QRQYHRKEMYGHFS
+485 QRQYHRKEMYGHFA

-552 NRTLV
+552 NHTLV
-557 CHCCGHSSSAQNHCP
+557 CHCCGHSATAPNHCP
-572 KCKTEYRT
+572 KCNTEYRT
-580 QGFGTERLEEEIQGL
+580 QGFGTERLEEEIHGL
-595 FPEARVLRM
+595 FPAARVLRM

-618 IDRFA
+618 IDQFA

-656 LNQPDFRSYEHAF
+656 LNQPNFRSYEQAF

-683 SQGEVMIQTFNT
+683 SQGEVMIQTFDP
-695 KNPVFEFLKTHNYK
+695 KNSLYQHLIEHDYQ
-709 GLYHQQIAER
+709 GLFAEQIADR
-719 ELFKYPPYQRLIM
+719 KAFGFPPYHRMIM
-732 LTLRHRD
+732 LTLKHRD
-739 LGRLEAA
+739 MQRLTTASDM
-746 ATLLQQSL
+746 LQQRL
-754 QQSFGE
+754 QQVFGA
-760 RVSGVIIPSVTKV
+760 RISGVIMPSIARTQ
-773 NNQWVRQIRLRVE
+773 NMHVRQIRLTIE
-786 TTANITR
+786 ANANIAR
-793 AKALVKEHI
+793 AKEMVREQIKLVL
-802 AIVQQHE
+802 QHAT
-809 KCKGTIILPDV
+809 CKGTIIQPDV

>member
-1 MRETESSI
+1 MGNE
-9 EKRNTHKN
+9 
-17 HLSKDENLHI
+17 
-27 SFLCCIF
+27 
-34 ALEMTN
+34 
-40 QSLYDIILPL
+40 SLYDIILPL
-50 AIADVYTYN
+50 AIADVYTYRTPS
-59 IPEALLPI
+59 IPLQGG
-67 AYRQSPIIGCRVLV
+67 RDVIGCRVLV
-81 PLGKKSIIGIIYRQH
+81 PLGKKSIIGIIYRKH
-96 EGELPANVKVRDV
+96 EGELPASVKVRDV
-109 LQIID
+109 LQIVD
-114 DTPIVTTE
+114 ETPIVTAE

-162 IQLSPAFLAKEAQEQ
+162 IQLSPAYLAKEAQEQ

-201 YQVERRALLDQS
+201 YQVERRILLEQS

-238 LRQYNGETQQPHPL
+238 LRQYTGETQQPHFL
-252 DSQQTKAIKE
+252 DSQQSRAIAE

-310 TTQLTDRLQAVFGDK
+310 TTQLTDRLQAVFGDR

-333 SNAERVEIYNQV
+333 SNAERVEIYNNIRTKNQEPR
-345 QCSSTEVQ
+345 T
-353 HSSKLSSEEKTI
+353 KTGK
-365 LNYIEREA
+365 
-373 LNHAEQVET
+373 V
-382 PKTRG
+382 
-387 RLILGARSAIF
+387 ILGARSAIF
-398 LPFSNL
+398 LPFSDL

-435 AHWYGAKVLLG
+435 AQWYGAKVLLG
-446 TATPSIESYY
+446 TATPSIESYH
-456 NALTGKY
+456 NALNGKY

-485 QRQYHRKEMYGHFS
+485 QRQYHRKEMYGHFA

-552 NRTLV
+552 NCSLV
-557 CHCCGHSSSAQNHCP
+557 CHCCGHSTSAPTLCP
-572 KCKTEYRT
+572 KCKIEYRT

-595 FPEARVLRM
+595 FPEALVLRM

-647 VAVLQADSL
+647 VAVLQADL
-656 LNQPDFRSYEHAF
+656 ILNQPDFRSYEYAF

-683 SQGEVMIQTFNT
+683 CQGEVMIQTFDP
-695 KNPVFEFLKTHNYK
+695 KNSLYQHLIEHDYQ
-709 GLYHQQIAER
+709 GLYAEQIAER
-719 ELFKYPPYQRLIM
+719 KAFGFPPFHRMIM
-732 LTLRHRD
+732 LTLKHRD
-739 LGRLEAA
+739 MGRLEAA
-746 ATLLQQSL
+746 SGLLQQRL
-754 QQSFGE
+754 HQAFGS
-760 RVSGVIIPSVTKV
+760 RVSGVIVPSVARTQ
-773 NNQWVRQIRLRVE
+773 NMYVRQIRLTIE
-786 TTANITR
+786 ANANITR
-793 AKALVKEHI
+793 AKEMVREQSRW
-802 AIVQQHE
+802 VQQQTQ
-809 KCKGTIILPDV
+809 CKGVVILPDV

>member
-1 MRETESSI
+1 M
-9 EKRNTHKN
+9 
-17 HLSKDENLHI
+17 HI
-27 SFLCCIF
+27 SFLFCTF
-34 ALEMTN
+34 AFEMTN

-59 IPEALLPI
+59 IPDVLLPI
-67 AYRQSPIIGCRVLV
+67 ANRQSPITGCRVLV
-81 PLGKKSIIGIIYRQH
+81 PLGKKSVIGIIYRRH
-96 EGELPANVKVRDV
+96 EGELAPNIKVRDV
-109 LQIID
+109 IQVID
-114 DTPIVTTE
+114 EQPIVTPK
-122 QLKLWEW
+122 QLQLWEW
-129 LSSYYM
+129 LAQYYM

-147 SEIIDDNYSAATTQY
+147 SEIIDDNYSAATTQF
-162 IQLSPAFLAKEAQEQ
+162 IQLSPAYLAPEAQEQ
-177 LLGELK
+177 LLKELQ

-201 YQVERRALLDQS
+201 YQVERRILLEQS

-232 ERPISR
+232 QRPVSR
-238 LRQYNGETQQPHPL
+238 LQQYSGNTQSPHTL
-252 DSQQTKAIKE
+252 DQQQSKALVDIQQ
-262 IRESWQEKNVTLLHG
+262 SWEKTPVTLLHG

-285 VYIHLIEEVLQ
+285 VYIHLIDQALK

-310 TTQLTDRLQAVFGDK
+310 TTQLTDRLRAVFGDQ
-325 LVVYHSKF
+325 LVVYHSRF
-333 SNAERVEIYNQV
+333 SNAERVEIYN
-345 QCSSTEVQ
+345 
-353 HSSKLSSEEKTI
+353 KIKGG
-365 LNYIEREA
+365 EA
-373 LNHAEQVET
+373 M
-382 PKTRG
+382 
-387 RLILGARSAIF
+387 RLQGKVILGARSAIF
-398 LPFSNL
+398 LPFNNL

-426 HARSAAIMM
+426 HARSAAIMI
-435 AHWYGAKVLLG
+435 AHWHKAKVLLG

-463 GLVEMTERFQGLQLP
+463 GLVEMKERFKGLHLP
-478 QITLIDL
+478 QITMIDL
-485 QRQYHRKEMYGHFS
+485 QRQYHRKEMYGHFA

-520 NRRGYAPFL
+520 NRRGYAPVL
-529 QCPSCGEV
+529 QCTKCGEA

-542 CDVSMTYHKA
+542 CDVTMTYHKA
-552 NRTLV
+552 HNTLN
-557 CHCCGHSSSAQNHCP
+557 CHYCGHHSSLITHSSSLTCP
-572 KCKTEYRT
+572 KCGGEMRT
-580 QGFGTERLEEEIQGL
+580 QGFGTERLEEEIRGL
-595 FPEARVLRM
+595 FPEARVARM

-612 DAYQTI
+612 DSYQQI
-618 IDRFA
+618 IDDFA
-623 KHEVDIL
+623 AHRVDIL

-656 LNQPDFRSYEHAF
+656 LNMPDFRSYEQAF

-683 SQGEVMIQTFNT
+683 SQGEVMIQTFNP
-695 KNPVFEFLKTHNYK
+695 KNPVYEFLKVHNYEGIYK
-709 GLYHQQIAER
+709 QQIAER

-739 LGRLEAA
+739 LGRLDAA
-746 ATLLQQSL
+746 ATVLQQRL
-754 QQSFGE
+754 QQSFGD

-773 NNQWVRQIRLRVE
+773 SNQWVRQIRLRVE
-786 TTANITR
+786 TSANIAR
-793 AKALVKEHI
+793 AKALLKEHI
-802 AIVQQHE
+802 AFVQQQGN
-809 KCKGTIILPDV
+809 CKGTVILPDV

>member
-1 MRETESSI
+1 M
-9 EKRNTHKN
+9 
-17 HLSKDENLHI
+17 KDENTRKI
-27 SFLCCIF
+27 VFIKTKTCICVF
-34 ALEMTN
+34 FVVPLQQMTD

-50 AIADVYTYN
+50 AIAEVYTYRVVDAR
-59 IPEALLPI
+59 EASYGTAMPNGYGTAAPNGDGTAQAL
-67 AYRQSPIIGCRVLV
+67 IGRRVLV
-81 PLGKKSIIGIIYRQH
+81 PLGKKSVIGIIYRKH
-96 EGELPANVKVRDV
+96 EGELLASVKVRDV
-109 LQIID
+109 LQIVD
-114 DTPIVTTE
+114 ESPIVTAE

-162 IQLSPAFLAKEAQEQ
+162 IQLAPAYLAKEAQEQ

-201 YQVERRALLDQS
+201 YQVERRLLLEQA

-238 LRQYNGETQQPHPL
+238 LRQYKGETQKSHTL
-252 DSQQTKAIKE
+252 DSQQSRAIEE
-262 IRESWQEKNVTLLHG
+262 IRKSWQEKNVTLLHG

-310 TTQLTDRLQAVFGDK
+310 TTQLTDRLQAVFGDR

-333 SNAERVEIYNQV
+333 SNAERVEIYHT
-345 QCSSTEVQ
+345 CHGT
-353 HSSKLSSEEKTI
+353 LDI
-365 LNYIEREA
+365 GR
-373 LNHAEQVET
+373 AE
-382 PKTRG
+382 PYGIMGKG
-387 RLILGARSAIF
+387 RVILGARSAIF
-398 LPFSNL
+398 LPFSEL

-435 AHWYGAKVLLG
+435 AQWYGAKVLLG
-446 TATPSIESYY
+446 TATPSIESYH
-456 NALTGKY
+456 NALSGKY

-478 QITLIDL
+478 TITMIDL
-485 QRQYHRKEMYGHFS
+485 QRQYHRKEMYGHFA

-542 CDVSMTYHKA
+542 CDVSMTYHKT

-557 CHCCGHSSSAQNHCP
+557 CHCCGHSISAPSHCP

-683 SQGEVMIQTFNT
+683 SQGEVMIQTFDP
-695 KNPVFEFLKTHNYK
+695 KNSLYQHLIAHDYQ
-709 GLYHQQIAER
+709 GLYSEQIAER
-719 ELFKYPPYQRLIM
+719 KAFGFPPYHRMIM
-732 LTLRHRD
+732 LTLKHRD
-739 LGRLEAA
+739 MQRLTAA
-746 ATLLQQSL
+746 SSMLQQRL
-754 QQSFGE
+754 QQAFGS
-760 RVSGVIIPSVTKV
+760 RVSGVILPSVARTQ
-773 NNQWVRQIRLRVE
+773 NMYVRQIRLMIE
-786 TTANITR
+786 ANANIVR
-793 AKALVKEHI
+793 AKELVREHI
-802 AIVQQHE
+802 GFVQQQSG
-809 KCKGTIILPDV
+809 CKGTIILPDV

>member
-1 MRETESSI
+1 M
-9 EKRNTHKN
+9 
-17 HLSKDENLHI
+17 KDENLHM
-27 SFLCCIF
+27 CIF
-34 ALEMTN
+34 CRTFAFEMTD

-50 AIADVYTYN
+50 AIADVYTYRVVDA
-59 IPEALLPI
+59 ALRAPQ
-67 AYRQSPIIGCRVLV
+67 QSTDCSGTPLRDGVPPNGYGTAQALIGRRVLV
-81 PLGKKSIIGIIYRQH
+81 PLGKKSVIGIIYRKH

-109 LQIID
+109 LQIVD
-114 DTPIVTTE
+114 ETPIVTME

-162 IQLSPAFLAKEAQEQ
+162 IQLAPAYLAKEAQEQ
-177 LLGELK
+177 LFGELK

-188 EQLVR
+188 EQLVQ

-201 YQVERRALLDQS
+201 YQVERRLLLEQA

-238 LRQYNGETQQPHPL
+238 LRQYKGETQKPHTL
-252 DSQQTKAIKE
+252 DSQQSRAIEE
-262 IRESWQEKNVTLLHG
+262 IRKSWQEKNVTLLHG

-310 TTQLTDRLQAVFGDK
+310 TTQLTDRLQAVFGDR

-333 SNAERVEIYNQV
+333 SNAERVEIY
-345 QCSSTEVQ
+345 
-353 HSSKLSSEEKTI
+353 
-365 LNYIEREA
+365 
-373 LNHAEQVET
+373 HACHGT
-382 PKTRG
+382 LDIG
-387 RLILGARSAIF
+387 RAEPYGIMGKGRVILGARSAIF
-398 LPFSNL
+398 LPFSEL

-435 AHWYGAKVLLG
+435 AQWYGAKVLLG
-446 TATPSIESYY
+446 TATPSIESYH
-456 NALTGKY
+456 NALSGKY

-478 QITLIDL
+478 KITMIDL
-485 QRQYHRKEMYGHFS
+485 QRQYHRKEMYGHFA

-529 QCPSCGEV
+529 QCPSCGDV

-557 CHCCGHSSSAQNHCP
+557 CHCCGHSISAPSHCP

-683 SQGEVMIQTFNT
+683 SQGEVMIQTFDP
-695 KNPVFEFLKTHNYK
+695 KNSLYQHLIAHDYQ
-709 GLYHQQIAER
+709 GLYSEQIAER
-719 ELFKYPPYQRLIM
+719 KAFGFPPYHRMIM
-732 LTLRHRD
+732 LTLKHRD
-739 LGRLEAA
+739 MQRLTAA
-746 ATLLQQSL
+746 SSMLQQRL
-754 QQSFGE
+754 QQAFGS
-760 RVSGVIIPSVTKV
+760 RVSGVILPSVARTQ
-773 NNQWVRQIRLRVE
+773 NMYVRQIRLTIE
-786 TTANITR
+786 ANANIVR
-793 AKALVKEHI
+793 AKELVREHI
-802 AIVQQHE
+802 GFVQQQSG
-809 KCKGTIILPDV
+809 CKGTIILPDV

>member
-1 MRETESSI
+1 M
-9 EKRNTHKN
+9 
-17 HLSKDENLHI
+17 KDENLHM
-27 SFLCCIF
+27 CIF
-34 ALEMTN
+34 CRTFAFEMTD

-50 AIADVYTYN
+50 AIADVYTYRTPS
-59 IPEALLPI
+59 IPLQGG
-67 AYRQSPIIGCRVLV
+67 RDVIGCRVLV
-81 PLGKKSIIGIIYRQH
+81 PLGKKSVIGIIYRKH
-96 EGELPANVKVRDV
+96 EGELSASVKVRDV
-109 LQIID
+109 LQIVD
-114 DTPIVTTE
+114 EAPIVTAE
-122 QLKLWEW
+122 QIKLWEW

-162 IQLSPAFLAKEAQEQ
+162 IQLAPAYLAQEAQEQ
-177 LLGELK
+177 LFGELK

-201 YQVERRALLDQS
+201 YQVERRLLLEQT

-238 LRQYNGETQQPHPL
+238 LRQYKGETQKPHTL
-252 DSQQTKAIKE
+252 DSQQSRAIEE
-262 IRESWQEKNVTLLHG
+262 IRKSWQEKNVTLLHG

-310 TTQLTDRLQAVFGDK
+310 TTQLTDRLQAVFGDR

-333 SNAERVEIYNQV
+333 SNSERVEIYHTCHGTLDIGRAEPYGTGDALWDGQRPIG
-345 QCSSTEVQ
+345 
-353 HSSKLSSEEKTI
+353 EEAKG
-365 LNYIEREA
+365 ERREA
-373 LNHAEQVET
+373 RV
-382 PKTRG
+382 
-387 RLILGARSAIF
+387 ILGARSAIF
-398 LPFSNL
+398 LPFSEL

-435 AHWYGAKVLLG
+435 AQWYGAKVLLG
-446 TATPSIESYY
+446 TATPSIESYH
-456 NALTGKY
+456 NALSGKY

-478 QITLIDL
+478 KITMIDL
-485 QRQYHRKEMYGHFS
+485 QRQYHRKEMYGHFA

-557 CHCCGHSSSAQNHCP
+557 CHCCGHSISAPSHCP

-683 SQGEVMIQTFNT
+683 SQGEVMIQTFDP
-695 KNPVFEFLKTHNYK
+695 KNSLYQHLIAHDYQ
-709 GLYHQQIAER
+709 GLYSEQIAER
-719 ELFKYPPYQRLIM
+719 KAFGFPPYHRMIM
-732 LTLRHRD
+732 LTLKHRD
-739 LGRLEAA
+739 MQRLTAA
-746 ATLLQQSL
+746 SSMLQQRL
-754 QQSFGE
+754 QQVFGS
-760 RVSGVIIPSVTKV
+760 RVSGVILPSVARTQ
-773 NNQWVRQIRLRVE
+773 NMYVRQIRLTIE
-786 TTANITR
+786 ANANIVR
-793 AKALVKEHI
+793 AKEMVREHI
-802 AIVQQHE
+802 GFVQQQSA
-809 KCKGTIILPDV
+809 CKGTIILPDV

>member
-1 MRETESSI
+1 M
-9 EKRNTHKN
+9 
-17 HLSKDENLHI
+17 HI
-27 SFLCCIF
+27 SFLFCTF
-34 ALEMTN
+34 AFEMTN

-50 AIADVYTYN
+50 AIADVYTYRVVDAR
-59 IPEALLPI
+59 EASYGTAAPI
-67 AYRQSPIIGCRVLV
+67 GEGTAQALIGRRVLV
-81 PLGKKSIIGIIYRQH
+81 PLGKKSVIGIIYRKH
-96 EGELPANVKVRDV
+96 EGELPASIKVRDA

-114 DTPIVTTE
+114 ETPIITAE

-162 IQLSPAFLAKEAQEQ
+162 IQLSPAYLAKEAQEQ
-177 LLGELK
+177 LFGELK

-201 YQVERRALLDQS
+201 YQVERRLLLEQT

-221 TLIDKGIFLEE
+221 TLIDKGIFIEE

-238 LRQYNGETQQPHPL
+238 LRQYNGETQQPHSL
-252 DSQQTKAIKE
+252 DSQQSRAIAE

-310 TTQLTDRLQAVFGDK
+310 TTQLTDRLQAVFGDQ

-333 SNAERVEIYNQV
+333 SNAERVEIYN
-345 QCSSTEVQ
+345 EV
-353 HSSKLSSEEKTI
+353 KGER
-365 LNYIEREA
+365 REA
-373 LNHAEQVET
+373 
-382 PKTRG
+382 KG
-387 RLILGARSAIF
+387 RVILGARSAIF

-435 AHWYGAKVLLG
+435 AHWYRAKVLLG
-446 TATPSIESYY
+446 TATPSIESYH
-456 NALTGKY
+456 NALSGKY

-478 QITLIDL
+478 QITMIDL
-485 QRQYHRKEMYGHFS
+485 QHQYHRKEMYGHFS

-537 PKCPN
+537 PKCLN

-557 CHCCGHSSSAQNHCP
+557 CHCCGHSTSAPNHCP

-623 KHEVDIL
+623 MHEVDIL

-656 LNQPDFRSYEHAF
+656 LNTPDFRSYEHAF

-683 SQGEVMIQTFNT
+683 SQGEVMIQTFDP
-695 KNPVFEFLKTHNYK
+695 KNN
-709 GLYHQQIAER
+709 LYQHLIHHDYQALYNEQIAER
-719 ELFKYPPYQRLIM
+719 KAFGFPPYHRMIM
-732 LTLRHRD
+732 LTLKHRD
-739 LGRLEAA
+739 IGRLDSASSM
-746 ATLLQQSL
+746 LQQRL
-754 QQSFGE
+754 QQVFGT
-760 RVSGVIIPSVTKV
+760 RVSGVIVPSVARTQ
-773 NNQWVRQIRLRVE
+773 NMYVRQIRLTIE
-786 TTANITR
+786 STANISR
-793 AKALVKEHI
+793 AKEMLREQI
-802 AIVQQHE
+802 CFVQQQNQ
-809 KCKGTIILPDV
+809 CKGTIILPDV

>member
-1 MRETESSI
+1 MQ
-9 EKRNTHKN
+9 
-17 HLSKDENLHI
+17 
-27 SFLCCIF
+27 F
-34 ALEMTN
+34 
-40 QSLYDIILPL
+40 DIILPL

-67 AYRQSPIIGCRVLV
+67 ANRQLPITGCRVLV
-81 PLGKKSIIGIIYRQH
+81 PLGKKSIIGIIYRKH
-96 EGELPANVKVRDV
+96 EGELPASVKVRDV

-114 DTPIVTTE
+114 ETPIITAE

-162 IQLSPAFLAKEAQEQ
+162 IQLSPAYLAKEAQEQ

-201 YQVERRALLDQS
+201 YQVERRVLLEQS

-221 TLIDKGIFLEE
+221 ILIDKGIFLEE

-238 LRQYNGETQQPHPL
+238 LRQYTGETQMPHSL
-252 DSQQTKAIKE
+252 DSQQSRAIAE
-262 IRESWQEKNVTLLHG
+262 IRESWREKNVTLLHG

-285 VYIHLIEEVLQ
+285 VYIHLIEEMLQ

-310 TTQLTDRLQAVFGDK
+310 TTQLTDRLQAVFGEK

-333 SNAERVEIYNQV
+333 SNAERVEIYH
-345 QCSSTEVQ
+345 EV
-353 HSSKLSSEEKTI
+353 KGER
-365 LNYIEREA
+365 REA
-373 LNHAEQVET
+373 
-382 PKTRG
+382 KG
-387 RLILGARSAIF
+387 RVILGARSAIF
-398 LPFSNL
+398 LPFSDL

-446 TATPSIESYY
+446 TATPSIESYH
-456 NALTGKY
+456 NALSGKY
-463 GLVEMTERFQGLQLP
+463 GLVEMKERFQGLQLP
-478 QITLIDL
+478 QITMIDL
-485 QRQYHRKEMYGHFS
+485 QRQYHRKEMYGHFA

-557 CHCCGHSSSAQNHCP
+557 CHCCGHSTIAPNYCP

-595 FPEARVLRM
+595 FPDARVLRM

-683 SQGEVMIQTFNT
+683 SQGEVIIQTFDP
-695 KNPVFEFLKTHNYK
+695 KNSLYQHLIQHDYQ
-709 GLYHQQIAER
+709 GLYAEQIAER
-719 ELFKYPPYQRLIM
+719 KAFGFPPYHRMIM
-732 LTLRHRD
+732 LTLKHRD
-739 LGRLEAA
+739 IDRL
-746 ATLLQQSL
+746 ATASRLLQQQL
-754 QQSFGE
+754 QQVFGT
-760 RVSGVIIPSVTKV
+760 RVSGVILPSVARTQ
-773 NNQWVRQIRLRVE
+773 NMYVRQIRLTIE
-786 TTANITR
+786 ANANIAR
-793 AKALVKEHI
+793 AKEMVREQI
-802 AIVQQHE
+802 RFVQQQTT
-809 KCKGTIILPDV
+809 CKGTIILPDV

>member
-1 MRETESSI
+1 
-9 EKRNTHKN
+9 
-17 HLSKDENLHI
+17 
-27 SFLCCIF
+27 
-34 ALEMTN
+34 MTN

-50 AIADVYTYN
+50 AIADVYTYRVVDAR
-59 IPEALLPI
+59 EASYGTAAPI
-67 AYRQSPIIGCRVLV
+67 GDGTAQALIGCRVLV
-81 PLGKKSIIGIIYRQH
+81 PLGKKSVIGIIYRKH

-109 LQIID
+109 LQIVD
-114 DTPIVTTE
+114 ETPIVTAE
-122 QLKLWEW
+122 QIKLWEW

-162 IQLSPAFLAKEAQEQ
+162 IQLAPAYLAKEAQEQ
-177 LLGELK
+177 LLGDLK

-201 YQVERRALLDQS
+201 YQVERRLLLEQT

-238 LRQYNGETQQPHPL
+238 LRQYKGETQKPHTL
-252 DSQQTKAIKE
+252 DSQQSRAIEE
-262 IRESWQEKNVTLLHG
+262 IRKSWQEKNVTLLHG

-333 SNAERVEIYNQV
+333 SNAERVEIYH
-345 QCSSTEVQ
+345 EV
-353 HSSKLSSEEKTI
+353 KGDEAMK
-365 LNYIEREA
+365 REA
-373 LNHAEQVET
+373 RV
-382 PKTRG
+382 
-387 RLILGARSAIF
+387 ILGARSAIF
-398 LPFSNL
+398 LPFSEL

-435 AHWYGAKVLLG
+435 AQWYGAKVLLG
-446 TATPSIESYY
+446 TATPSIESYH
-456 NALTGKY
+456 NALSGKY

-478 QITLIDL
+478 KITMIDL
-485 QRQYHRKEMYGHFS
+485 QRQYHRKEMYGHFA

-557 CHCCGHSSSAQNHCP
+557 CHCCGHSISAPSHCP

-683 SQGEVMIQTFNT
+683 SQGEVMIQTFDP
-695 KNPVFEFLKTHNYK
+695 KNSLYQHLIAHDYQ
-709 GLYHQQIAER
+709 GLYSEQIAER
-719 ELFKYPPYQRLIM
+719 KAFGFPPYHRMIM
-732 LTLRHRD
+732 LTLKHRD
-739 LGRLEAA
+739 MQRLTAA
-746 ATLLQQSL
+746 SDTLHQRLQQV
-754 QQSFGE
+754 FGS
-760 RVSGVIIPSVTKV
+760 RVSGVILPSVARTQ
-773 NNQWVRQIRLRVE
+773 NMYVRQIRLTIE
-786 TTANITR
+786 ANANIVR
-793 AKALVKEHI
+793 AKELVREHI
-802 AIVQQHE
+802 GFVQQQSA
-809 KCKGTIILPDV
+809 CKGTIILPDV

>member
-1 MRETESSI
+1 M
-9 EKRNTHKN
+9 
-17 HLSKDENLHI
+17 
-27 SFLCCIF
+27 
-34 ALEMTN
+34 
-40 QSLYDIILPL
+40 LYDIILPL
-50 AIADVYTYN
+50 AISDVYTYN
-59 IPEALLPI
+59 IPETIQYP
-67 AYRQSPIIGCRVLV
+67 QIGSRVLV
-81 PLGKKSIIGIIYRQH
+81 PIGRKSIIGIIYRSH
-96 EGELPANVKVRDV
+96 EGELAPNIKVRD
-109 LQIID
+109 IIQVID
-114 DTPIVTTE
+114 EQPIVTAE

-147 SEIIDDNYSAATTQY
+147 SEIIDDNYSAATTQF
-162 IQLSPAFLAKEAQEQ
+162 IQLSPAYLATEAQEQ
-177 LLGELK
+177 LFKDLQ

-201 YQVERRALLDQS
+201 YQVERRMLLEQS

-252 DSQQTKAIKE
+252 DSQQSRAIAE

-310 TTQLTDRLQAVFGDK
+310 TTQLTDRLQAVFGEK

-333 SNAERVEIYNQV
+333 SNAERVEIYH
-345 QCSSTEVQ
+345 EV
-353 HSSKLSSEEKTI
+353 KGDEAMR
-365 LNYIEREA
+365 REA
-373 LNHAEQVET
+373 KV
-382 PKTRG
+382 
-387 RLILGARSAIF
+387 ILGARSAIF

-435 AHWYGAKVLLG
+435 AHWYGSKVLLG
-446 TATPSIESYY
+446 TATPSIESYH
-456 NALTGKY
+456 NALSGKY
-463 GLVEMTERFQGLQLP
+463 GLVEMKERFQGLQLP
-478 QITLIDL
+478 QITMIDL
-485 QRQYHRKEMYGHFS
+485 QRQYHRKEMYGHFA

-520 NRRGYAPFL
+520 NRRGYAPVL
-529 QCPSCGEV
+529 QCTKCGEA

-542 CDVSMTYHKA
+542 CDVTMTYHKA
-552 NRTLV
+552 TNSLI
-557 CHCCGHSSSAQNHCP
+557 CHYCGHSTRIPSKCP
-572 KCKTEYRT
+572 KCGGEMRT

-595 FPEARVLRM
+595 FPEARVARM

-618 IDRFA
+618 IDQFA
-623 KHEVDIL
+623 NHKVDIL

-656 LNQPDFRSYEHAF
+656 LNTPDFRSYEQAF

-683 SQGEVMIQTFNT
+683 SQGEVMIQTFNP
-695 KNPVFEFLKTHNYK
+695 KNPVFEFLKAHDYE
-709 GLYHQQIAER
+709 GLYQQQIAER

-732 LTLRHRD
+732 MTLRHRD
-739 LGRLEAA
+739 LGRLDAA
-746 ATLLQQSL
+746 ATLLQQRL

-760 RVSGVIIPSVTKV
+760 RVSGVIIPTVTKIS
-773 NNQWVRQIRLRVE
+773 NQWVRQIRLRVE

-793 AKALVKEHI
+793 AKALLKEHI
-802 AIVQQHE
+802 AFVQQQE

>member
-1 MRETESSI
+1 
-9 EKRNTHKN
+9 
-17 HLSKDENLHI
+17 
-27 SFLCCIF
+27 
-34 ALEMTN
+34 MTN
-40 QSLYDIILPL
+40 HSLYDIILPL

-59 IPEALLPI
+59 IPASLLPM
-67 AYRQSPIIGCRVLV
+67 ANSQSPITGYRVLV
-81 PLGKKSIIGIIYRQH
+81 PLGKKSIIGIIYRKH

-109 LQIID
+109 LQIVD
-114 DTPIVTTE
+114 ETPIVTAE
-122 QLKLWEW
+122 QIKLWEW

-162 IQLSPAFLAKEAQEQ
+162 IQLAPAYLAKEAQEQ
-177 LLGELK
+177 LFGELK

-201 YQVERRALLDQS
+201 YQVERRLLLEQA

-238 LRQYNGETQQPHPL
+238 LRQYKGETQKPHTL
-252 DSQQTKAIKE
+252 DSQQSRAIEE
-262 IRESWQEKNVTLLHG
+262 IRKSWQERNVTLLHG

-285 VYIHLIEEVLQ
+285 VYIHLIEEILN

-333 SNAERVEIYNQV
+333 SNAERVEIYNTIQENNSEFKI
-345 QCSSTEVQ
+345 QN
-353 HSSKLSSEEKTI
+353 SK
-365 LNYIEREA
+365 
-373 LNHAEQVET
+373 
-382 PKTRG
+382 
-387 RLILGARSAIF
+387 LILGARSAIF
-398 LPFSNL
+398 LPFSEL

-435 AHWYGAKVLLG
+435 AQWYGAKVLLG
-446 TATPSIESYY
+446 TATPSIESYH
-456 NALTGKY
+456 NALSGKY

-478 QITLIDL
+478 QITMIDL
-485 QRQYHRKEMYGHFS
+485 QRQYHRKEMYGHVA

-542 CDVSMTYHKA
+542 CDVSMTYYKA

-557 CHCCGHSSSAQNHCP
+557 CHCCGHSISAPSHCP

-630 IGTQMVTKG
+630 VGTQMVTKG

-683 SQGEVMIQTFNT
+683 SQGEVMIQTFDP
-695 KNPVFEFLKTHNYK
+695 KNSLYQHLIAHDYQ
-709 GLYHQQIAER
+709 GLYSEQIAER
-719 ELFKYPPYQRLIM
+719 KAFSFPPYHRMIM
-732 LTLRHRD
+732 LTLKHRD
-739 LGRLEAA
+739 MQRLTAA
-746 ATLLQQSL
+746 SSMLQQRL
-754 QQSFGE
+754 QQAFGS
-760 RVSGVIIPSVTKV
+760 RVSGVILPSVARTQ
-773 NNQWVRQIRLRVE
+773 NMYVRQIRLTIE
-786 TTANITR
+786 ANANIVR
-793 AKALVKEHI
+793 AKELVREHI
-802 AIVQQHE
+802 GFVQQQSA
-809 KCKGTIILPDV
+809 CKGTIILPDV

>member
-1 MRETESSI
+1 
-9 EKRNTHKN
+9 
-17 HLSKDENLHI
+17 
-27 SFLCCIF
+27 
-34 ALEMTN
+34 MTD

-50 AIADVYTYN
+50 AIAEVYTYR
-59 IPEALLPI
+59 ISDI
-67 AYRQSPIIGCRVLV
+67 GYRVSDTSRIGCRVLV
-81 PLGKKSIIGIIYRQH
+81 PLGKKSVIGIIYRKH
-96 EGELPANVKVRDV
+96 EGELPAHVKVRDV
-109 LQIID
+109 LQIVD
-114 DTPIVTTE
+114 ETPIVTAE
-122 QLKLWEW
+122 QIKLWEW

-162 IQLSPAFLAKEAQEQ
+162 IQLAPAYLAKEAQEQ
-177 LLGELK
+177 LFGELK

-193 DFLRLAQN
+193 DFLRLAQHF
-201 YQVERRALLDQS
+201 QVERRLLLEQT

-238 LRQYNGETQQPHPL
+238 LRQYKGETQKPHTL
-252 DSQQTKAIKE
+252 DSQQSRAIEE
-262 IRESWQEKNVTLLHG
+262 IRKSWQEKHVTLLHG

-310 TTQLTDRLQAVFGDK
+310 TTQLTDRLQAVFGDR

-333 SNAERVEIYNQV
+333 SNAERVEIYNEVRQTSPKLV
-345 QCSSTEVQ
+345 CSMNV
-353 HSSKLSSEEKTI
+353 HSGHSIGLTPFTPEGKDFNFEKN
-365 LNYIEREA
+365 LPSLQGGA
-373 LNHAEQVET
+373 G
-382 PKTRG
+382 G

-398 LPFSNL
+398 LPFSEL

-435 AHWYGAKVLLG
+435 AQWYGAKVLLG
-446 TATPSIESYY
+446 TATPSIESYH
-456 NALTGKY
+456 NALSGKY

-478 QITLIDL
+478 TITMIDL
-485 QRQYHRKEMYGHFS
+485 QRQYHRKEMYGHFA

-557 CHCCGHSSSAQNHCP
+557 CHCCGHSISAPSHCP

-683 SQGEVMIQTFNT
+683 SQGEVMIQTFDP
-695 KNPVFEFLKTHNYK
+695 KNSLYQHLIAHDYQ
-709 GLYHQQIAER
+709 GLYAEQIAER
-719 ELFKYPPYQRLIM
+719 KAFGFPPYHRMIM
-732 LTLRHRD
+732 LTLKHRD
-739 LGRLEAA
+739 MQRLTAA
-746 ATLLQQSL
+746 SSMLQQRL
-754 QQSFGE
+754 QQAFGS
-760 RVSGVIIPSVTKV
+760 RVSGVILPSVARTQ
-773 NNQWVRQIRLRVE
+773 NMYVRQIRLMIE
-786 TTANITR
+786 ANANIVR
-793 AKALVKEHI
+793 AKELVREHI
-802 AIVQQHE
+802 GFVQQQSG
-809 KCKGTIILPDV
+809 CKGTIILPDV

>member
-1 MRETESSI
+1 
-9 EKRNTHKN
+9 
-17 HLSKDENLHI
+17 
-27 SFLCCIF
+27 
-34 ALEMTN
+34 MTN

-50 AIADVYTYN
+50 AIEDVYTYRVVDAR
-59 IPEALLPI
+59 EASYGTAAPNGDGTAQAL
-67 AYRQSPIIGCRVLV
+67 IGCRVLV
-81 PLGKKSIIGIIYRQH
+81 PLGKKSIIGIIYHQH
-96 EGELPANVKVRDV
+96 EGELPASVKVRDV
-109 LQIID
+109 LQIVD
-114 DTPIVTTE
+114 ETPIITAE

-162 IQLSPAFLAKEAQEQ
+162 IQLSPTYLAQEAQAQ

-201 YQVERRALLDQS
+201 YQVERRLLLEQS

-238 LRQYNGETQQPHPL
+238 LRQYNGEIQQPHPL
-252 DSQQTKAIKE
+252 DSQQSRAIAE

-333 SNAERVEIYNQV
+333 SNAERVEIYH
-345 QCSSTEVQ
+345 EV
-353 HSSKLSSEEKTI
+353 KGDEAMR
-365 LNYIEREA
+365 REA
-373 LNHAEQVET
+373 RV
-382 PKTRG
+382 
-387 RLILGARSAIF
+387 ILGARSAIF
-398 LPFSNL
+398 LPFSDL

-446 TATPSIESYY
+446 TATPSIESYH
-456 NALTGKY
+456 NALSGKY
-463 GLVEMTERFQGLQLP
+463 GLVEMKERFQGLQLP
-478 QITLIDL
+478 QITMIDL
-485 QRQYHRKEMYGHFS
+485 QRQYHRKEMYGHFA
-499 DPLVDR
+499 DPLVDK

-520 NRRGYAPFL
+520 NRRGYAPVL
-529 QCPSCGEV
+529 QCTKCGEA

-542 CDVSMTYHKA
+542 CDVTMTYHKA
-552 NRTLV
+552 TNSLV
-557 CHCCGHSSSAQNHCP
+557 CHYCGHSTRIPSKCP
-572 KCKTEYRT
+572 KCGGEMRT

-595 FPEARVLRM
+595 FPEARVARM

-656 LNQPDFRSYEHAF
+656 LNTPDFRSYEQAF

-683 SQGEVMIQTFNT
+683 SQGEVMIQTFNP
-695 KNPVFEFLKTHNYK
+695 KNPVFEFLKTHDYE
-709 GLYHQQIAER
+709 GLYSQQITER

-732 LTLRHRD
+732 MTLRHRD
-739 LGRLEAA
+739 LGRLDAA
-746 ATLLQQSL
+746 ATLLQQRL

-760 RVSGVIIPSVTKV
+760 RVSGVIIPSVTKIS
-773 NNQWVRQIRLRVE
+773 NQWVRQIRLRVE
-786 TTANITR
+786 TTANIAR
-793 AKALVKEHI
+793 AKALLKEHI
-802 AIVQQHE
+802 VFVQQQE

>member
-1 MRETESSI
+1 M
-9 EKRNTHKN
+9 
-17 HLSKDENLHI
+17 L
-27 SFLCCIF
+27 F
-34 ALEMTN
+34 
-40 QSLYDIILPL
+40 DIILPL
-50 AIADVYTYN
+50 AIADVYTYRVVDAR
-59 IPEALLPI
+59 EASYGTAAPI
-67 AYRQSPIIGCRVLV
+67 GNGTAQAPIGCRVLV
-81 PLGKKSIIGIIYRQH
+81 PLGKKSIIGIIYRKH
-96 EGELPANVKVRDV
+96 EGELPESVKVRDI
-109 LQIID
+109 LQIVD
-114 DTPIVTTE
+114 DTPIVTAE

-162 IQLSPAFLAKEAQEQ
+162 IQLAPAYLAKEAQEQ
-177 LLGELK
+177 LLGAFQ

-201 YQVERRALLDQS
+201 YQVERRVLLEQS

-232 ERPISR
+232 EHPISR
-238 LRQYNGETQQPHPL
+238 LRQYRGETQLPHNL
-252 DSQQTKAIKE
+252 DNQQSRAITE
-262 IRESWQEKNVTLLHG
+262 IRKSWQEKNVTLLHG

-285 VYIHLIEEVLQ
+285 VYIHLIEEVLK

-333 SNAERVEIYNQV
+333 SNAERVEIYHACHGTPDV
-345 QCSSTEVQ
+345 GRPKAYGVMGKGEWTPSGLMDASLMGKGDEAMR
-353 HSSKLSSEEKTI
+353 
-365 LNYIEREA
+365 REA
-373 LNHAEQVET
+373 RV
-382 PKTRG
+382 
-387 RLILGARSAIF
+387 ILGARSAIF
-398 LPFSNL
+398 LPFSEL

-435 AHWYGAKVLLG
+435 AQWYGAKVLLG
-446 TATPSIESYY
+446 TATPSIESYH
-456 NALTGKY
+456 NALNGKY

-478 QITLIDL
+478 HITLIDL
-485 QRQYHRKEMYGHFS
+485 QRQYHRKEMYGHFA

-552 NRTLV
+552 NHTLV
-557 CHCCGHSSSAQNHCP
+557 CHCCGHSATAPNHCP
-572 KCKTEYRT
+572 KCNTEYRT
-580 QGFGTERLEEEIQGL
+580 QGFGTERLEEEIHGL
-595 FPEARVLRM
+595 FPAARVLRM

-618 IDRFA
+618 IDQFA

-656 LNQPDFRSYEHAF
+656 LNQPNFRSYEQAF

-683 SQGEVMIQTFNT
+683 SQGEVMIQTFDK
-695 KNPVFEFLKTHNYK
+695 KNSLYQHLIEHDYQ
-709 GLYHQQIAER
+709 GLYAEQIADR
-719 ELFKYPPYQRLIM
+719 KAFGFPPYHRMIM
-732 LTLRHRD
+732 LTLKHRD
-739 LGRLEAA
+739 MQRLTTASDM
-746 ATLLQQSL
+746 LQQRL
-754 QQSFGE
+754 QQVFGA
-760 RVSGVIIPSVTKV
+760 RISGVIMPSIARTQ
-773 NNQWVRQIRLRVE
+773 NMHVRQIRLTIE
-786 TTANITR
+786 ANANIAR
-793 AKALVKEHI
+793 AKEMVREQIKLVL
-802 AIVQQHE
+802 QHAT
-809 KCKGTIILPDV
+809 CKGTIIQPDV